1 MKMDKSVESS
11 LTPHR
16 LRPGLSPEADENQ
29 LISLSIE
36 AAKKLFLE
44 GKAPTSII
52 LHYLKLAT
60 SRERLERELLEKDM
74 ELKDA
79 KIQALESQAKVE
91 QLYAEA
97 MRAMQRYS
105 GYGDEDGNAP
115 PL

>member
-1 MKMDKSVESS
+1 MTSD
-11 LTPHR
+11 R

-29 LISLSIE
+29 LISLSID
-36 AAKKLFLE
+36 AAKKMLLE
-44 GKAPTSII
+44 GKAPTSIV

-60 SRERLERELLEKDM
+60 SRERLEREIMEKEM

-91 QLYAEA
+91 QLYADA

-105 GYGDEDGNAP
+105 GYGEEDSNEP
-115 PL
+115 PY